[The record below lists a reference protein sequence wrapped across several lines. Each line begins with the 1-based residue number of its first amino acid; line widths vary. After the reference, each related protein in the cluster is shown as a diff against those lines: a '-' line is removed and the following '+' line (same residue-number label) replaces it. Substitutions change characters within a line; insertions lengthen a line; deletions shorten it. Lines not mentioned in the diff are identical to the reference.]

1 MGNRRLA
8 QMVDIVSRAKGILIE
23 PAQEW
28 PVIAAEPA
36 TTQGLIVE
44 YAAILS
50 AIPAVLGLVG
60 TLMLGGTLGLP
71 FPVGRLVVHSVLAYI
86 LGLGSLWILGK
97 IIQQLAPMFGG
108 TNNEI
113 AAMKLSVYPPTAS
126 WVAGILLVIPFL
138 GWILVLVGT
147 CYSIYLFYIGA
158 PVVAGVPRD
167 KVVPFTV
174 AVAVCSIVVSFL
186 IGWVA
191 LLA

>member
-1 MGNRRLA
+1 
-8 QMVDIVSRAKGILIE
+8 MVDIVSRAKGILIQ

-50 AIPAVLGLVG
+50 AIPAVLGFIG
-60 TLMLGGTLGLP
+60 TLMLGGTLGLR
-71 FPVGRLVVHSVLAYI
+71 FPIGSLLAHSILSYI
-86 LGLGSLWILGK
+86 LGLGSLWVLGK

-108 TNNEI
+108 TNDEV

-126 WVAGILLVIPFL
+126 WVAGILLIIPVL
-138 GWILVLVGT
+138 GWLVALLGLA
-147 CYSIYLFYIGA
+147 YSIYLFYIGA
-158 PVVAGVPRD
+158 PVVAGVARD

-174 AVAVCSIVVSFL
+174 AVAVCSIIVSFL

-191 LLA
+191 LLV